1 MRIALITNSRIPSLT
16 ANSIQAMKVCQ
27 ALAQL
32 GHDICLFAPRET
44 DPVPWDSLLTHYGLR
59 TPFEIEWLPSLRIL
73 RRYDFTIYS
82 ILAARRF
89 EADLV
94 YTWLLHPAVLAL
106 WLEWPVV
113 LEIHAEVTGRVGPW
127 LMRHFWRS
135 STPKR
140 MLITTRRLQQA
151 VESILSP
158 KRGTGPR
165 LPQDAVQIA
174 PNGVDLAQYESL
186 PAAAEARR
194 RLGLAEKPTLGFS
207 GHIYPGRGADLL
219 FALAMRM
226 PEAQFLWVGGT
237 PQEVAYWRG
246 RLAEAGASNVT
257 MTGFVENSRLPLY
270 QAAAD
275 VLLMPYGRSIAA
287 SSGQDIAEVINPMK
301 MFDYMAAG
309 RAILSADLPVLH
321 EVLHEGNA
329 VFCEPGN
336 ADAWERAARALLA
349 DETRRLALGARAR
362 QDVAGYTWLARA
374 KRALEGFPFQA
385 ENQPPRPLGE
395 GRGEGRPPSR

>member
-32 GHDICLFAPRET
+32 GHDIRLFAPRET
-44 DPVPWDSLLTHYGLR
+44 EPTDWDSLLTHYGLR
-59 TPFEIEWLPSLRIL
+59 TTFDIEWLSSLRAL
-73 RRYDFTIYS
+73 KRYDFTLYS

-94 YTWLLHPAVLAL
+94 YTWLLNPAVLAL
-106 WLEWPVV
+106 WLGWPVV
-113 LEIHAEVTGRVGPW
+113 LEIHAEVTGKLGPW
-127 LMRHFWRS
+127 LMRRFWRS

-140 MLITTRRLQQA
+140 MLVTTRPLREA
-151 VESILSP
+151 VETVAGL
-158 KRGTGPR
+158 G
-165 LPQDAVQIA
+165 LPDDAVQIA
-174 PNGVDLAQYESL
+174 PNGVDPAQYESL
-186 PAAAEARR
+186 PGAAEARR
-194 RLGLAEKPTLGFS
+194 QLGLDEKWTVGFT

-219 FALAMRM
+219 FALAGRM
-226 PEAQFLWVGGT
+226 MDVNFLWVGGT
-237 PQEVAYWRG
+237 PDEVAWWHG

-257 MTGFVENSRLPLY
+257 MTGFVDNSRLPFY

-321 EVLHEGNA
+321 EVLNEGNA

-336 ADAWERAARALLA
+336 TDAWERVLRDLLA
-349 DETRRLALGARAR
+349 DEPRRLALGAQAR
-362 QDVAGYTWLARA
+362 KDVAGYTWLARA
-374 KRALEGFPFQA
+374 KRALEGF
-385 ENQPPRPLGE
+385 E
-395 GRGEGRPPSR
+395 RGGKKHT